1 MLQASHVC
9 LKDLSMVHGT
19 HFYPLKEEVR
29 SLLLFIYLSRK
40 KRIDANINHSSWSQ
54 GFLLSLADFSMRR
67 IFLDDELVILEFWD
81 SPRHVRFRC
90 LEEMHYS
97 NVDAAIVVYDIT
109 QGDALDEAKSYV
121 EYLQTKANPDI
132 VVALVGNKADRSSQ
146 RVVNYKV
153 ICCCHCPH

>member
-1 MLQASHVC
+1 MNEAS
-9 LKDLSMVHGT
+9 
-19 HFYPLKEEVR
+19 
-29 SLLLFIYLSRK
+29 
-40 KRIDANINHSSWSQ
+40 
-54 GFLLSLADFSMRR
+54 LLSLADFSMRR